1 MKHRPTT
8 KRLYR
13 ALRKDETILTSN
25 LVENHKLKDINLL
38 NEIYS
43 HIMPTYKRR
52 ESNSFR
58 TVFSFTEDIDIAKK
72 LLKKYPETYVSIG
85 YIDIEITDSF
95 TTNRNDVLFII
106 PAFRV
111 SDWVELMAYTYKTNK
126 KISNLNYKCYD
137 IEFINAIIC
146 SRWSARSLANANKEY
161 ILICD
166 QLSPTIITD
175 IENYN
180 GISQSETSIKDFL
193 INDYHNNIATI
204 KHLKKQLIPLEIS
217 QRRKLLLDN
226 ELTNLL
232 TYYTS
237 KIA

>member
-1 MKHRPTT
+1 MKQIPTK

-13 ALRKDETILTSN
+13 ALRKEETILTSN
-25 LVENHKLKDINLL
+25 LIENHKLKDINLL

-43 HIMPTYKRR
+43 HIMPTYKLR

-72 LLKKYPETYVSIG
+72 LLKNYPETYVSIG

-95 TTNRNDVLFII
+95 TTNRDDVLFII

-126 KISNLNYKCYD
+126 KISNLNYYCYD
-137 IEFINAIIC
+137 IEFINAIVC

-175 IENYN
+175 IENHN
-180 GISQSETSIKDFL
+180 GVSQSETSIKDFL
-193 INDYHNNIATI
+193 ISDYNNNIATI
-204 KHLKKQLIPLEIS
+204 QQLKKQLIPLKIS

-232 TYYTS
+232 AYYTD

>member
-1 MKHRPTT
+1 MKQILTK

-25 LVENHKLKDINLL
+25 LIENHKLKDINLL

-43 HIMPTYKRR
+43 HIMPTYKLR

-72 LLKKYPETYVSIG
+72 LLKNHPKTYVSIG
-85 YIDIEITDSF
+85 YIDIEIADSF
-95 TTNRNDVLFII
+95 TTNRDDVLFII

-126 KISNLNYKCYD
+126 KISNLNYACYD

-161 ILICD
+161 MRL
-166 QLSPTIITD
+166 
-175 IENYN
+175 
-180 GISQSETSIKDFL
+180 
-193 INDYHNNIATI
+193 
-204 KHLKKQLIPLEIS
+204 
-217 QRRKLLLDN
+217 
-226 ELTNLL
+226 
-232 TYYTS
+232 
-237 KIA
+237 

>member
-43 HIMPTYKRR
+43 HIMPTYKLR

-72 LLKKYPETYVSIG
+72 LLKKYPEIYACIG
-85 YIDIEITDSF
+85 YVDIEITNSF

-166 QLSPTIITD
+166 QLSPTIIT
-175 IENYN
+175 

>member
-1 MKHRPTT
+1 MKHRPIT

-43 HIMPTYKRR
+43 HIMPTYKLR

-95 TTNRNDVLFII
+95 TTNRDDVLFII

-166 QLSPTIITD
+166 QLTD

-180 GISQSETSIKDFL
+180 GISQSETSIKNFL
-193 INDYHNNIATI
+193 INDYSNNIATI
-204 KHLKKQLIPLEIS
+204 EHLKKQLIPLKIS

-237 KIA
+237 KIV

>member
-1 MKHRPTT
+1 M
-8 KRLYR
+8 L
-13 ALRKDETILTSN
+13 
-25 LVENHKLKDINLL
+25 
-38 NEIYS
+38 
-43 HIMPTYKRR
+43 
-52 ESNSFR
+52 FR
-58 TVFSFTEDIDIAKK
+58 S
-72 LLKKYPETYVSIG
+72 
-85 YIDIEITDSF
+85 
-95 TTNRNDVLFII
+95 
-106 PAFRV
+106 
-111 SDWVELMAYTYKTNK
+111 
-126 KISNLNYKCYD
+126 
-137 IEFINAIIC
+137 
-146 SRWSARSLANANKEY
+146 